1 MADPASPIGGVL
13 NSLPMETMFAKP
25 LMAALD
31 AHSAM
36 CLQLGDF
43 IDKIGFIEIGG
54 TPAVGATPAVP
65 GTKSVRMVDWKW
77 TAPAWNED
85 GTLTQKKDA
94 QGKDIG
100 PADPIPYFAQVPFL
114 SMVPLPALAVE
125 EVSVNF
131 ELEVSTS
138 ESSSSS
144 TEYGGEVAGKV
155 GWGWFSAS
163 FSAKVSHKSEQTR
176 KTDTRAK
183 YTVAIRA
190 ARQEPPEALMRMID
204 MVVDTV
210 TRPKKAS

>member
-1 MADPASPIGGVL
+1 MADPANPIGGVL
-13 NSLPMETMFAKP
+13 NSLPMDTMFAKP
-25 LMAALD
+25 LMAALN

-43 IDKIGFIEIGG
+43 IDKIGFIEVGG
-54 TPAVGATPAVP
+54 TPAQGATPAVP
-65 GTKSVRMVDWKW
+65 GQKAVRMVDWKW

-125 EVSVNF
+125 EVSVDF
-131 ELEVSTS
+131 ELEVNTS
-138 ESSSSS
+138 ESTSSS
-144 TEYGGEVAGKV
+144 TEAEASMSGKAGYL
-155 GWGWFSAS
+155 WFSAS

-183 YTVAIRA
+183 YAVSIKAK
-190 ARQEPPEALMRMID
+190 RQEPPEALMRMLD

-210 TRPKKAS
+210 TKPKKAS

>member
-1 MADPASPIGGVL
+1 
-13 NSLPMETMFAKP
+13 METMFAKP

-36 CLQLGDF
+36 CIQLGDF
-43 IDKIGFIEIGG
+43 IDRIGFVTVGG
-54 TPAVGATPAVP
+54 TPAAGSTPAVP
-65 GTKSVRMVDWKW
+65 GVKSVRMVDWKW
-77 TAPAWNED
+77 TAPAWNDD

-94 QGKDIG
+94 AGKDIG

-114 SMVPLPALAVE
+114 SMVPLPALAVD
-125 EVSVNF
+125 EVTVNF
-131 ELEVSTS
+131 ELEVNTS

-144 TEYGGEVAGKV
+144 TAAEASLSGTV
-155 GWGWFSAS
+155 GFGWFKAS

-183 YTVAIRA
+183 YTVSIKAS
-190 ARQEPPEALMRMID
+190 RQEPPEALMRMID